1 MKRGHVVLDR
11 VGCSRLDRCGA
22 HYQPVF
28 KHAVTLLPDRV
39 PAVAF
44 GPRLQAT
51 AAICAGV
58 CRLSRRLTAG
68 LLGDWFDLSISVAS

>member
-1 MKRGHVVLDR
+1 
-11 VGCSRLDRCGA
+11 
-22 HYQPVF
+22 
-28 KHAVTLLPDRV
+28 LPDRV